1 MTLHWTVLGAGSI
14 LPRAGFGCSGYALR
28 ASEAGPVTLFDC
40 GPGSVRK
47 LGDVGIRV
55 EEVVRV
61 VLSHFHTDHCLDLL
75 ALAFARRS
83 PSLAGRTKPLE
94 IVGPRGTAD
103 LVERGALF
111 GGDRGWTRF
120 ADARVVEVDPH
131 ERGGRIAAGELELA
145 WIATQHTEHAVAWR
159 VRGPCGA
166 TLVYSGDTGEN
177 EDVAELARD
186 ADLFVCECSFPDDAP
201 VARHLTPSSAA
212 RLART
217 AGARRLLLTH
227 FYPELD
233 PDEARRV
240 AARTFEGPIDT
251 AYDGWSARI
260 DRAPT

>member
-28 ASEAGPVTLFDC
+28 TSERGPVTLFDC

-47 LGDVGIRV
+47 LGDVGIGV
-55 EEVVRV
+55 EEVERV

-83 PSLAGRTKPLE
+83 PSLAGRLRALE

-103 LVERGALF
+103 LVERGAAF
-111 GGDRGWTRF
+111 GGERGWTRF
-120 ADARVVEVDPH
+120 ESARIVEVDPH
-131 ERGGRIAAGELELA
+131 ERGATLAAGDLDLS

-177 EDVAELARD
+177 EDVATLARD
-186 ADLFVCECSFPDDAP
+186 VDLFVCECSFPDEAP

-227 FYPELD
+227 FYPGLE
-233 PDEARRV
+233 PDDARRV
-240 AARTFEGPIDT
+240 AARTYAGPIDT
-251 AYDGWSARI
+251 AHDGWSARI
-260 DRAPT
+260 ARGST